1 MRHRTNIGRLAGAA
15 LLLLVPLLPGADVV
29 DRVAVVVGKSVIT
42 ESEVRDCLR
51 VTGFLNGEALD
62 FSPQARRAAAERLVD
77 QQLLRNEM
85 DASRM
90 GLPTAAESDAV
101 FQQFFREHFHDT
113 NSYAEALAKYG
124 VTDQQVKEELTWQ
137 LALLR
142 FTDLR
147 FRSEL
152 TIPSESTATQS
163 GADRQAPPAANSVD
177 QQMEAWLK
185 DARSNTRV
193 TFKAEAF
200 R

>member
-1 MRHRTNIGRLAGAA
+1 MRHRTNTGRLASAA
-15 LLLLVPLLPGADVV
+15 LLLLPFLQAADVV

-42 ESEVRDCLR
+42 ESEVLDGLR
-51 VTGFLNGEALD
+51 ITGFLNGEAVD
-62 FSPQARRAAAERLVD
+62 YSPQARRAAAERLVD

-85 DASRM
+85 EASRM
-90 GLPTAAESDAV
+90 GLPTSTESDAV
-101 FQQFFREHFHDT
+101 FQQFYREHFHDT
-113 NSYAEALAKYG
+113 NSYAAALAKYG

-152 TIPSESTATQS
+152 AIPSESTATQS

-177 QQMEAWLK
+177 QQMESWLK